1 MRCQTPPNA
10 LVSPFFQS
18 HLHGASGVWAVPA
31 AMVSAVHYPL
41 VFTELPVPA
50 LPDLPTLLKE
60 RERQAGQYL
69 FGDKCELCLCELWA
83 SCLQLNGKPEQ
94 SSKGQRDVA
103 HSQWSTGCLGKMVGE
118 Q

>member
-41 VFTELPVPA
+41 VFTELPEYA
-50 LPDLPTLLKE
+50 LFSNQPPLAAKLLVF
-60 RERQAGQYL
+60 A
-69 FGDKCELCLCELWA
+69 A
-83 SCLQLNGKPEQ
+83 
-94 SSKGQRDVA
+94 
-103 HSQWSTGCLGKMVGE
+103 
-118 Q
+118 

>member
-1 MRCQTPPNA
+1 MLWFLLSSSLIFMVPVACG
-10 LVSPFFQS
+10 LF
-18 HLHGASGVWAVPA
+18 PA

-60 RERQAGQYL
+60 REQQAGQHL

-83 SCLQLNGKPEQ
+83 S
-94 SSKGQRDVA
+94 
-103 HSQWSTGCLGKMVGE
+103 
-118 Q
+118 